1 MERKFKIINLLEEDE
16 KKQDDSPKR
25 VFYPSPIAKE
35 KKIAKPDFS
44 PLLIEE
50 TQFNFKTNGSY
61 KKRKFYEPESP
72 FKLHYKSY
80 SAPTKIEGRD
90 LFNSKNKK
98 SLCRK
103 LNFND
108 DEEEEKIRKS
118 PEINKKINNK
128 ICFNMFDQNFVD
140 NLKSYLKQNKMDN
153 EFLIIKTIK
162 NNKLDFVYKVEEKKT
177 KSVYCIKKIYKN
189 SEKNDI
195 NNTYKLFN
203 DMLIKNQYKNIVK
216 DNTILLG
223 NDFCNHYKDFWIEEE
238 SLDIINNLL
247 FMPEKYLYIL
257 YDYYPNGDLL
267 DYLEKLEKIK
277 YNFTPD
283 FYWDIIFEMIMG
295 LKYFHELGYLHLD
308 IKPTNFL
315 VDSEGYLKLTDFGLC
330 HKISEIP
337 FLTDIIEGDKV
348 YISKEL
354 FNFNSQGILDVKSDI
369 FSLGLSILEVIAK
382 INLPSSGESWAE
394 LRSDNFQIKE
404 KLLENWNI
412 NENKET
418 FIKLILRMI
427 TSIDKRAELG
437 DLINDFKEL
446 KKRYE
451 LLVNNKYK
459 KSVEIP
465 KLNYDI
471 NCSINNKMNIYF

>member
-1 MERKFKIINLLEEDE
+1 MEKKFKIINLQEEDE
-16 KKQDDSPKR
+16 KTQADTPDKF
-25 VFYPSPIAKE
+25 FYPTPIAKE
-35 KKIAKPDFS
+35 KKLAKPDFS

-61 KKRKFYEPESP
+61 KRRKFYEPESP
-72 FKLHYKSY
+72 FKLFNKNL

-98 SLCRK
+98 SFCRK
-103 LNFND
+103 LIFD
-108 DEEEEKIRKS
+108 DKEEEEKIQKS
-118 PEINKKINNK
+118 PEINKNINNNF
-128 ICFNMFDQNFVD
+128 CFNMFDHKFVD
-140 NLKSYLKQNKMDN
+140 NLKSYLKQNKMEN

-177 KSVYCIKKIYKN
+177 KYIYCIKKIYKN
-189 SEKNDI
+189 SKKNDI
-195 NNTYKLFN
+195 NNTSKLFN
-203 DMLIKNQYKNIVK
+203 DMFIKNKYKNIVN

-223 NDFCNHYKDFWIEEE
+223 YNFCNHYKDFWIEEE
-238 SLDIINNLL
+238 SLDIINNILY
-247 FMPEKYLYIL
+247 MPEKYLYIL

-277 YNFTPD
+277 YKFTPD

-315 VDSEGYLKLTDFGLC
+315 VDSKGYLKLTDFGLC

-337 FLTDIIEGDKV
+337 FLSDIIEGDKV

-354 FNFNSQGILDVKSDI
+354 FNFNSQGILNTKSDI

-394 LRSDNFQIKE
+394 LRSDNFQIKD

-412 NENKET
+412 NENKEI
-418 FIKLILRMI
+418 FVQLISRMI

-459 KSVEIP
+459 KSGEIP
-465 KLNYDI
+465 ELN
-471 NCSINNKMNIYF
+471 